1 MAKKSALGRG
11 LGALIEDVNQDSQYY
26 VEPHQ
31 ETTVDAVN
39 EIDMNSIEV
48 NPFQP
53 RTDFDLEGLNELAAS
68 IKQLGIIQPITVR
81 KVNDSKYQL
90 ISGERRFR
98 ASKIAGLSKI
108 PAYVRTADDNTML
121 ELALV
126 ENIQREDL
134 NAIEIAIGY
143 QRLIDECN
151 LTQEN
156 LSERVGK
163 KRATVANYLRLLKL
177 PAEVQLGLRD
187 KKLSMGHARALVSID
202 DPKIQ
207 MEVYRQVL
215 EQELSVRA
223 IEGLVKRLSEP
234 EPEPERTPEVVFNSD
249 IEEVP
254 EDNTDEFQEGI
265 VDEIPEEL
273 PEPVRQ
279 EINIVEPPL
288 PEPYKNFQDHLSS
301 RFKSQVELKRNDK
314 GIGKIIIP
322 FLSDDDLERI
332 ISILNKING

>member
-31 ETTVDAVN
+31 ENTVDAVN

-98 ASKIAGLSKI
+98 ASRIAGLSKI

-223 IEGLVKRLSEP
+223 IEGLVKKLSEL
-234 EPEPERTPEVVFNSD
+234 EPEIIPEAIFNPD
-249 IEEVP
+249 IDEFRDEI
-254 EDNTDEFQEGI
+254 TDEIKEEI
-265 VDEIPEEL
+265 VNEIPQEL
-273 PEPVRQ
+273 PEPVKQ

-288 PEPYKNFQDHLSS
+288 PEPYKNFQDHLSN
-301 RFKSQVELKRNDK
+301 RFKSHVELKRNDK
-314 GIGKIIIP
+314 VSG
-322 FLSDDDLERI
+322 R
-332 ISILNKING
+332 